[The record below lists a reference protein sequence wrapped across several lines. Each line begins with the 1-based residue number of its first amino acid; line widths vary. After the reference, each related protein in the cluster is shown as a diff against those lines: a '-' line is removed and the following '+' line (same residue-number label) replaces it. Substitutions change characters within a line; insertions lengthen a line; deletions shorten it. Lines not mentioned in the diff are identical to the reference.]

1 MTVVSLIAFGLN
13 HVLLKDSIA
22 KPEVRNKLLEKI
34 AIDAKPSHSKL
45 AKLSLSK
52 DGDDVVNIKDNN
64 GLSSSD
70 VNTGVEG
77 VADCSRSDDG
87 SRSCQ
92 EVTRSAKKLP
102 LVALAAAPGSGSS
115 WAKHLLQ
122 QATGRDSN
130 LNIKTIGP

>member
-52 DGDDVVNIKDNN
+52 DGDDVVNIKDN
-64 GLSSSD
+64 GLSSSG
-70 VNTGVEG
+70 VNTGVEE
-77 VADCSRSDDG
+77 VADGSRSDDG